1 VIDDKIKKYF
11 LGELAEAEAEIL
23 EQEVAEDENLFEL
36 AGIVEDELIDDYVR
50 EDLSSSEKLL
60 FEANYLTTQAR
71 FEKVNFARF
80 FPDSIKN
87 YSPEPP
93 VEKEQKSFRQT
104 VFAGFKLYK
113 AFAFVFLAVLA
124 MSVGLAIWLNS
135 QNKPEIA
142 RQAESNQTPLPPV
155 ERGIEPTN
163 SGIVNSG
170 LKTNVNLAPKSAN
183 PQKPTPTPE
192 IKSTPAPNP
201 APKIIEPLK
210 PMSASFMLLPGT
222 LRSSGEQSVE
232 ISSATNKVNF
242 RLTLPKD
249 SAKYQSYNATLKTAA
264 GETIFIASKLK
275 SLNLTLAANKLK
287 NETYIIFLEGNST
300 ATTAESVAE
309 YTFRVQRRKTI

>member
-1 VIDDKIKKYF
+1 MIDDKIKKYF

-50 EDLSSSEKLL
+50 DDFSSSEKLL

-71 FEKVNFARF
+71 FEKVNFARVF
-80 FPDSIKN
+80 LDSIKN
-87 YSPEPP
+87 YSPELP
-93 VEKEQKSFRQT
+93 VEKEKKSFRQT

-142 RQAESNQTPLPPV
+142 RQAESNQAPLPPV

-192 IKSTPAPNP
+192 IKSTP

-287 NETYIIFLEGNST
+287 NETYIIFLEGNSP

-309 YTFRVQRRKTI
+309 YTFRVQRRKII

>member
-1 VIDDKIKKYF
+1 MIDDKIKKYF

-50 EDLSSSEKLL
+50 DDFSSSEKLL

-71 FEKVNFARF
+71 FEKVNFARIF
-80 FPDSIKN
+80 LDSIKN

-170 LKTNVNLAPKSAN
+170 LKANVNLAPKSAN

-192 IKSTPAPNP
+192 IKSAP
-201 APKIIEPLK
+201 APKIIEPLN

-287 NETYIIFLEGNST
+287 NETYIIFLEGNSP

-309 YTFRVQRRKTI
+309 YTFRVQRRKII